1 MVELLGKRC
10 KLRSVVFSD
19 VDTTLLWENDPA
31 LAPYSDP
38 HEPYTREQIEAF
50 IENQQLGLSANGQL
64 RLMIEVDG
72 RTIGAIDIFDYDGH
86 SAEVGVLIYEPSMRR
101 KGYATEALQTIKAA
115 ARGWGIEQLTA
126 IISDDNRESIALFSR
141 CGFIRS
147 KNNRY
152 ICNMKR
158 VVAPS
163 ILSADFGNLERDT
176 IMLNR
181 SAAEWVHVDVMDGV
195 FVPNISFG
203 FPVLKAVTKV
213 STKTIDTHL
222 MICDPIRYVEQFAK
236 AGSHYVTFHY
246 EAAEDIDAT
255 IDAIHNAGAKA
266 GISIKPATEPEVL
279 EQWLHKTDMVLVMSV
294 EPGFGGQS
302 FMPYSLDKV
311 RRLKAMIERINP
323 NCIIEIDGG
332 ISADNAAEVFGA
344 GVDVVV
350 AGSAV
355 FCAEDPEAEIVKI
368 LEA

>member
-1 MVELLGKRC
+1 MVELQGKRC
-10 KLRSVVFSD
+10 RLRSVVSSD

-31 LAPYSDP
+31 LAPFSDP
-38 HEPYTREQIEAF
+38 HEPYTREQIEVF
-50 IENQQLGLSANGQL
+50 IANQQAGLVANGQL
-64 RLMIEVDG
+64 RLMIELDG
-72 RTIGAIDIFDYDGH
+72 RAIGALDIFDYDGS
-86 SAEVGVLIYEPSMRR
+86 SAEVGILIYEQQMRR
-101 KGYATEALQTIKAA
+101 KGYAREALNTFRAA
-115 ARGWGIEQLTA
+115 ARSFNIERLTA
-126 IISDDNRESIALFSR
+126 VINEDNEASRALFCR
-141 CGFIRS
+141 CGFTKDS
-147 KNNRY
+147 NNKY

-176 IMLNR
+176 QMLNR

-213 STKTIDTHL
+213 STKVIDTHL
-222 MICDPIRYVEQFAK
+222 MICDPIRYVEQF
-236 AGSHYVTFHY
+236 
-246 EAAEDIDAT
+246 
-255 IDAIHNAGAKA
+255 AKA

-311 RRLKAMIERINP
+311 RRLKTMIERINP

-332 ISADNAAEVFGA
+332 ISASNAAEVFGA

-355 FCAEDPEAEIVKI
+355 FCAESPEDEIVKI
-368 LEA
+368 LNA